1 MAVFEY
7 QAKSISGDLI
17 KDRIDAVDKDT
28 VKATLIERGYYPVYI
43 KNYKKGLNIDLAD
56 LTKVS
61 TKDIAIF
68 CRQFSF
74 VISSGIPI
82 LRAIEIAKG
91 QCDNKKL
98 RGILHQVFD
107 DVQIGR
113 SFSEAMGKHKDI
125 PRMLVHM
132 IEAGEASGTL
142 DTIMVRMADFYD
154 KEYRQRQKIKQAL
167 TYPAF
172 ICVFAVIVV
181 TALVVGVIP
190 KILGNLL
197 EAGGKEVPLPTQMIM
212 GLSKFLVNY
221 GVFLL
226 IGIVSL
232 VVGIKFY
239 VKSSKEAQEAIDR
252 MKISMPLFGK
262 VNRKIV
268 TSRFARTFST
278 LMGSGV
284 SIIDSIQIAANVV
297 NNAVINKVLVSSMD
311 SIKKGESLGDT
322 LEKKRTFPLM
332 LTQMIKIGE
341 ESGTLDTILE
351 KTAEFY
357 DGEVETA
364 TAQLT
369 TMIEP
374 LIIIALAAVVG
385 FIILAVILPIFS
397 MSDAMA
403 G

>member
-17 KDRIDAVDKDT
+17 KDKIDAADKDT
-28 VKATLIERGYYPVYI
+28 VKATLIGRGYYPVYI

-56 LTKVS
+56 MKKVS
-61 TKDIAIF
+61 IKDIAIF

-98 RGILHQVFD
+98 KGILHQVYE

-113 SFSEAMGKHKDI
+113 SFSEAMGKHKDM

-142 DTIMVRMADFYD
+142 DAIMVRMADYYD
-154 KEYRQRQKIKQAL
+154 KEYKQRQKIKQAM
-167 TYPAF
+167 TYPAC
-172 ICVFAVIVV
+172 ICVVAIAVV
-181 TALVVGVIP
+181 TLLVVKIIP
-190 KILGNLL
+190 QILGSLVS
-197 EAGGKEVPLPTQMIM
+197 AGSTKIPLPTRIIM
-212 GLSKFLVNY
+212 GLSKFLAHNGIYV
-221 GVFLL
+221 L
-226 IGIVSL
+226 IGLIVL
-232 VVGIKFY
+232 IVTINIY
-239 VKSSKEAQEAIDR
+239 VKSSKEAQEALDKI
-252 MKISMPLFGK
+252 KISMPIFGK
-262 VNRKIV
+262 INKKLI

-278 LMGSGV
+278 LMSSGV

-297 NNAVINKVLVSSMD
+297 NNAVINKVLMSSVD

-322 LEKKRTFPLM
+322 LEKKKTFPLM

-341 ESGTLDTILE
+341 ESGTLDSILD

-357 DGEVETA
+357 DGEVEAA

-369 TMIEP
+369 AMIEP
-374 LIIIALAAVVG
+374 AIIVLLAIVVG
-385 FIILAVILPIFS
+385 FIVVSVMLPIFS
-397 MSDAMA
+397 MYDVV
-403 G
+403 GK

>member
-17 KDRIDAVDKDT
+17 KDRMDAVDKDT
-28 VKATLIERGYYPVYI
+28 VKAALIGRGYYPIYV
-43 KNYKKGLNIDLAD
+43 KNYKKGLNLDLAD

-61 TKDIAIF
+61 IKDIAIF

-74 VISSGIPI
+74 VISAGIPI
-82 LRAIEIAKG
+82 LRALEIAKG

-98 RGILHQVFD
+98 RGILQQVFE

-142 DTIMVRMADFYD
+142 DTIMVRMADYYD
-154 KEYRQRQKIKQAL
+154 KEYRQRQKVKQAL
-167 TYPAF
+167 TYPTF
-172 ICVFAVIVV
+172 IAIF
-181 TALVVGVIP
+181 ALVVVTVLVVKIIP
-190 KILGNLL
+190 KILESLVD
-197 EAGGKEVPLPTQMIM
+197 AGGTEIPGPTKFVM

-226 IGIVSL
+226 IGVVALIIIV
-232 VVGIKFY
+232 KFY
-239 VKSSKEAQEAIDR
+239 VKSSKEAQEAIDKF
-252 MKISMPLFGK
+252 KITVPLFGK
-262 VNRKIV
+262 VNKKIV

-297 NNAVINKVLVSSMD
+297 NNTLINKVLMSSMD

-322 LEKKRTFPLM
+322 LEKKKIFPLM

-341 ESGTLDTILE
+341 ESGTLDSILE
-351 KTAEFY
+351 KTSEFY

-374 LIIIALAAVVG
+374 IIIIALAAVVG
-385 FIILAVILPIFS
+385 FIILAVILPIFG
-397 MSDAMA
+397 MNDAM
-403 G
+403 GS